1 MYTHG
6 LDMVEIYP
14 PKELHVGNTVAFG
27 PDFDVDGQGFYEEDV
42 FLITAEG
49 HELINPAS
57 PYSAA
62 DIDKMMTDLKRAQK
76 SGPPPT

>member
-6 LDMVEIYP
+6 LDMVEIFP
-14 PKELHVGNTVAFG
+14 VKELHTGNTVAFG

-42 FLITAEG
+42 VLITADG
-49 HELINPAS
+49 YQVINPAL

-62 DIDKMMTDLKRAQK
+62 EIEKMMARLKRPK
-76 SGPPPT
+76 SGNRV